1 MAGPGELLGAP
12 EGGWQAVNFTVL
24 VLSVVA
30 TFLLVFFSWKVGPWF
45 RPQSKAVEC
54 SPDAKARPQSSPG
67 WVENIPGTAVKSK
80 LPGLSSADLAKVLG
94 NSAPD
99 DEDLPPSYVDRS
111 TATFGGDDADLTP
124 TSGGIEE
131 VMTQGAAA
139 AVEAAGEV
147 LIHAMEGQD
156 THLTLRLVQDASP
169 AVVNYADADER
180 NALMVGA
187 MEGHVEACLA
197 LLGRADFLGV
207 DATNNI
213 GSTALHLA
221 AANDHIQICKALI
234 ASPRFTSGVNAENMH
249 GLTPLDFS
257 LDFGEGT
264 CEEALVAAGGRRTSS
279 GNLRERRR
287 MRGHDLPPEEGCPE
301 GLHEM
306 SSLD

>member
-1 MAGPGELLGAP
+1 MAGPGELLASTD
-12 EGGWQAVNFTVL
+12 GGWQAVNFTVL
-24 VLSVVA
+24 ALSIVA

-45 RPQSKAVEC
+45 RLQSGCHA
-54 SPDAKARPQSSPG
+54 DAETRPESSQACMG
-67 WVENIPGTAVKSK
+67 EIPGTSVKST
-80 LPGLSSADLAKVLG
+80 LPGLSSADLAKILG
-94 NSAPD
+94 NSEPD

-111 TATFGGDDADLTP
+111 TATFGGDNADLAP

-139 AVEAAGEV
+139 AVEAAGEA
-147 LIHAMEGQD
+147 LIKAMEGQD
-156 THLTLRLVQDASP
+156 THLTLGLVQDASP
-169 AVVNYADADER
+169 GVVNYVDADER
-180 NALMVGA
+180 NALLVGA

-197 LLGRADFLGV
+197 LLGRPDFLGV

-234 ASPRFTSGVNAENMH
+234 ASPRFTSGVNVENMH

-264 CEEALVAAGGRRTSS
+264 CEEVLVAAGGGRTSS

-287 MRGHDLPPEEGCPE
+287 MRGHDVPPEEGCLE
-301 GLHEM
+301 GVNEM

>member
-1 MAGPGELLGAP
+1 MAGPGELLGSP
-12 EGGWQAVNFTVL
+12 DGGWQAVNFTVL

-30 TFLLVFFSWKVGPWF
+30 TFLVVFFSWRF

-54 SPDAKARPQSSPG
+54 SSDAKARPESSPESSPG
-67 WVENIPGTAVKSK
+67 AGTAVKSK

-124 TSGGIEE
+124 TSGSIEE

-139 AVEAAGEV
+139 AVEAAGEA

-221 AANDHIQICKALI
+221 AANDHVEICKALI

-287 MRGHDLPPEEGCPE
+287 MRGHDLPPEEGCAE

>member
-1 MAGPGELLGAP
+1 MAGPGELLASTD
-12 EGGWQAVNFTVL
+12 GGWQAVNFTVL

-30 TFLLVFFSWKVGPWF
+30 TFLLVFFSWKVGPW
-45 RPQSKAVEC
+45 SKVVGC
-54 SPDAKARPQSSPG
+54 QPDAKTRPESSQAC
-67 WVENIPGTAVKSK
+67 VEEIPGTAVKST
-80 LPGLSSADLAKVLG
+80 LPGLSSADLAKILG
-94 NSAPD
+94 NSEPD

-139 AVEAAGEV
+139 AVEAAGEA
-147 LIHAMEGQD
+147 LIRAMEGQD
-156 THLTLRLVQDASP
+156 THLTLRLVHEASHG
-169 AVVNYADADER
+169 VVNYVDADER
-180 NALMVGA
+180 NALLVGA

-197 LLGRADFLGV
+197 LLGRPDFLGV

-234 ASPRFTSGVNAENMH
+234 ASTRFTCGVNAENMH

-264 CEEALVAAGGRRTSS
+264 CEGVLVAAGGRRTSS

-301 GLHEM
+301 GAAEL
-306 SSLD
+306 SALD